1 MKLLY
6 LILFMVL
13 TVFNAYGQEA
23 IVWEFP
29 TKAGVYSSPA
39 ADENCIYIGSND
51 SCLYALSKK
60 EGQLKWKFKT
70 NGQLRSTPLIY
81 NESVIFNS
89 TDGNVYSLRKADAH
103 LQWTFQTEGEK
114 NYDLWDYYIS
124 SPVYSENKIVI
135 GSGDGNVYA
144 IAPDSGKLIWKF
156 KTNDIVHA
164 TPLVHNNKV
173 YIGSYDGVFYSLNAK
188 TGQPIWQFKTVGN
201 AYFPK
206 GEIQKGAA
214 IYQHSIIFGC
224 RDYNIYALDIE
235 TGRGHWNIVERG
247 SWVIATP
254 LVCQDAIYVGTSDTH
269 RFNALSAQTGDLK
282 YSVQLNMRVYAEAVS
297 YKNDIIFGCFNGKL
311 YRMNPANTEI
321 HQIFQTKGS
330 KRNYDT
336 VYDKNDAFKDGF
348 KLYGN
353 DLEASEKKILELGSI
368 LSTPLIEHGIA
379 YFGDANGVIYALQLK

>member
-39 ADENCIYIGSND
+39 SDENCIYIGSND

-60 EGQLKWKFKT
+60 EGQLKWKFRT

-89 TDGNVYSLRKADAH
+89 TDGNVFSLRKSDAH
-103 LQWTFQTEGEK
+103 LQWTFKTNGEK
-114 NYDLWDYYIS
+114 SYDLWDYYIS
-124 SPVYSENKIVI
+124 SPVCSENKIVI

-144 IAPDSGKLIWKF
+144 IEPDSGKLIWKF
-156 KTNDIVHA
+156 KTNGIVHA
-164 TPLVHNNKV
+164 TPLVNNNKV
-173 YIGSYDGVFYSLNAK
+173 YIGSYDGVFYALNAK

-214 IYQHSIIFGC
+214 IYKQSVIFGC
-224 RDYNIYALDIE
+224 RDYNTYALNIE
-235 TGRGHWNIVERG
+235 TGRRLWNIVEKG

-254 LVCQDAIYVGTSDTH
+254 LVSQDAIYVGTSDTH
-269 RFNALSAQTGDLK
+269 RFNILQARTGDLK
-282 YSVQLNMRVYAEAVS
+282 HSFPLNMRVYAEAVS
-297 YKNDIIFGCFNGKL
+297 YKNEIIFGCFNGKL
-311 YRMNPANTEI
+311 YSLNPANAEI
-321 HQIFQTKGS
+321 QQIFQTTGS
-330 KRNYDT
+330 KKNYYT
-336 VYDKNDAFKDGF
+336 IYGQNDAFKESF
-348 KLYGN
+348 SLYGN
-353 DLEASEKKILELGSI
+353 DVEASEKKILTLGSI
-368 LSTPLIEHGIA
+368 LSTPFIEQGIA
-379 YFGDANGVIYALQLK
+379 YFGDSNGVIYALRLK

>member
-29 TKAGVYSSPA
+29 TKAGVYSSLA

-51 SCLYALSKK
+51 SCLYALNKK
-60 EGQLKWKFKT
+60 SGQLKWKFRT

-89 TDGNVYSLRKADAH
+89 TDGNVFSLRKSDAH
-103 LQWTFQTEGEK
+103 LQWTFKTNGEK
-114 NYDLWDYYIS
+114 SYDLWDYYIS
-124 SPVYSENKIVI
+124 SPVCSENKIVI

-144 IAPDSGKLIWKF
+144 IEPDSGKLIWKF
-156 KTNDIVHA
+156 KTNGIVHA
-164 TPLVHNNKV
+164 TPLVNNNKV
-173 YIGSYDGVFYSLNAK
+173 YIGSYDGVFYALNAK

-214 IYQHSIIFGC
+214 IYKQSVIFGC

-235 TGRGHWNIVERG
+235 TGRGLWNIVEKG

-254 LVCQDAIYVGTSDTH
+254 LVSQDAIYVGTSDTH
-269 RFNALSAQTGDLK
+269 RFNILQARTGDLK
-282 YSVQLNMRVYAEAVS
+282 HSFPLNMRVYAEAVS
-297 YKNDIIFGCFNGKL
+297 YKNEIIFGCFNGKL
-311 YRMNPANTEI
+311 YSLNPANAEI
-321 HQIFQTKGS
+321 QQIFQTKGS
-330 KRNYDT
+330 KKNYYT
-336 VYDKNDAFKDGF
+336 IYGQNDAFKESF
-348 KLYGN
+348 SLYGN
-353 DLEASEKKILELGSI
+353 DVEASEKKILTLGSI
-368 LSTPLIEHGIA
+368 LSTPFIEQGIA
-379 YFGDANGVIYALQLK
+379 YFGDSNGVIYALRLK

>member
-60 EGQLKWKFKT
+60 EGQLKWKFRT

-89 TDGNVYSLRKADAH
+89 TDGNVFSLRKSDAH
-103 LQWTFQTEGEK
+103 LQWTFKTNGEK
-114 NYDLWDYYIS
+114 SYDLWDYYIS
-124 SPVYSENKIVI
+124 SPVCSENKIVI

-156 KTNDIVHA
+156 KTNGIVHA

-173 YIGSYDGVFYSLNAK
+173 YIGSYDGFFYALNAK

-201 AYFPK
+201 TYFPK

-214 IYQHSIIFGC
+214 IYKQSVIFGC

-235 TGRGHWNIVERG
+235 TGRGLWNIVEKG

-254 LVCQDAIYVGTSDTH
+254 LVVGDDIYVGTSDTH
-269 RFNALSAQTGDLK
+269 RFITLNTQTGDLK
-282 YSVQLNMRVYAEAVS
+282 YAVQLNMRVYAEAVS
-297 YKNDIIFGCFNGKL
+297 YNNDIIFGCFNGKL
-311 YRMNPANTEI
+311 YRLQPKHAEI
-321 HQIFQTKGS
+321 HQIFQTNGS
-330 KRNYDT
+330 KKNYET
-336 VYDKNDAFKDGF
+336 VYDKYDAFKDGF
-348 KLYGN
+348 RLYDN
-353 DLEASEKKILELGSI
+353 DMEASEKKILELGAI
-368 LSTPLIEHGIA
+368 LSTPLIEQGIA
-379 YFGDANGVIYALQLK
+379 YFGDANGVIYSLQLK

>member
-60 EGQLKWKFKT
+60 EGKIKWKFKT

-81 NESVIFNS
+81 KESIIFNS
-89 TDGNVYSLRKADAH
+89 TDGNVYSLCKADAH
-103 LQWTFQTEGEK
+103 LQWTFKTDGEK
-114 NYDLWDYYIS
+114 TYDLWDYYIS
-124 SPVYSENKIVI
+124 SPVYSENKIVM

-156 KTNDIVHA
+156 KTNGIVHA

-173 YIGSYDGVFYSLNAK
+173 YIGSFDGFFYALDSN
-188 TGQPIWQFKTVGN
+188 TGKLIWHFKTVGN
-201 AYFPK
+201 EYFPK

-214 IYQHSIIFGC
+214 IYKQSVIFGC

-235 TGRGHWNIVERG
+235 TGRGLWNIVEKG

-254 LVCQDAIYVGTSDTH
+254 LVGHNAIYVGTSDSH
-269 RFNALSAQTGDLK
+269 RFITLNAQTGDLK
-282 YSVQLNMRVYAEAVS
+282 YAVQLNMRVYAEAVW
-297 YKNDIIFGCFNGKL
+297 YNNEIIFGCFNGKL
-311 YRMNPANTEI
+311 YRLHPANAEI
-321 HQIFQTKGS
+321 HQIFQTHGS
-330 KRNYDT
+330 KKNYDT
-336 VYDKNDAFKDGF
+336 VYNQNDAFKDGF

-353 DLEASEKKILELGSI
+353 DMEASEKKLLKLGAI

-379 YFGDANGVIYALQLK
+379 YFGDANGVMYALQLK